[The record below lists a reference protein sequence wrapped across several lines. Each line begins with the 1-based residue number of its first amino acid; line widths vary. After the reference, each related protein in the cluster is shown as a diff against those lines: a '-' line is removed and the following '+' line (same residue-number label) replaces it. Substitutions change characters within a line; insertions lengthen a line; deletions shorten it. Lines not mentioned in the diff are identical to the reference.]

1 MLCSINKLMGTV
13 GGTIIRSLP
22 IDEDIEMIPTISLSS
37 PIVIIIIIKQRI
49 FLHQQIF
56 KIMKQ
61 ENCGDGNLYTATR
74 RTIRFSSSYNKYL
87 EKKIKTKKDRGERKK
102 KCENSLKRWP
112 GVTTAKLD

>member
-13 GGTIIRSLP
+13 GGTIIRSFP

-49 FLHQQIF
+49 FLQPANIQNYETR
-56 KIMKQ
+56 KLWRWKP
-61 ENCGDGNLYTATR
+61 LYTATR

-87 EKKIKTKKDRGERKK
+87 EKKIKTKKDRGGEKEK
-102 KCENSLKRWP
+102 
-112 GVTTAKLD
+112 V